1 MYMSKKNQ
9 SNLNQANIDANT
21 HSFHLQT
28 KLAGASWVQDKGFWL
43 MGTITFYEQRKGAV
57 FEDKRQKLMRY
68 LFNATDRNLLPR
80 KYTHT
85 DLKKE
90 KTLKERYN
98 KQQVRQRHIAT
109 MRLERVVMTNLAV
122 CVIFHTLTFL
132 SKAQLGTTNEG

>member
-1 MYMSKKNQ
+1 
-9 SNLNQANIDANT
+9 
-21 HSFHLQT
+21 
-28 KLAGASWVQDKGFWL
+28 

-57 FEDKRQKLMRY
+57 FEDERQKLMRY

-109 MRLERVVMTNLAV
+109 MRLERVVYDE
-122 CVIFHTLTFL
+122 
-132 SKAQLGTTNEG
+132 LGSLRDFC